1 MQSIILLFLIFAVVF
16 IPAPAVASEI
26 PAPEVNRIVDAIYII
41 EGSERAKKP
50 FGILSVPCDGYNE
63 CRRICENTVRNNFRR
78 WEKAGR
84 PGDYLK
90 FLADRYCPVGAEN
103 DNGTNKFWLT
113 NLRRILK

>member
-1 MQSIILLFLIFAVVF
+1 MQYIIALFLIFTGVNF
-16 IPAPAVASEI
+16 PAWANEI
-26 PAPEVNRIVDAIYII
+26 PVDKIVNAIYII

-63 CRRICENTVRNNFRR
+63 CRRICENTVVNNFRR
-78 WEKAGR
+78 WKKAGR
-84 PGDYLK
+84 PGDYLE
-90 FLADRYCPVGAEN
+90 FLAARYCPVGAEN